1 MDAIKNDIYLS
12 TIFNACEE
20 KVLTYEELLQ
30 KVNLY
35 TKKENFDE
43 ETLNYILEEVE
54 KFRIH
59 KKSAQYF
66 KKRKECSSIL
76 LQIMVV
82 TKERIVLYYGTKKL
96 TQIFNS
102 YST

>member
-59 KKSAQYF
+59 KKEYSNDE
-66 KKRKECSSIL
+66 KRTYLSKLMLDEN
-76 LQIMVV
+76 
-82 TKERIVLYYGTKKL
+82 TEKYGTKIVDSMSDAAVDKV
-96 TQIFNS
+96 F
-102 YST
+102 

>member
-35 TKKENFDE
+35 TKKENFFCIKILNFYYIANI
-43 ETLNYILEEVE
+43 TLHNYNVNIIILN
-54 KFRIH
+54 H
-59 KKSAQYF
+59 
-66 KKRKECSSIL
+66 
-76 LQIMVV
+76 
-82 TKERIVLYYGTKKL
+82 LYNLSLFISFFFISVRYL
-96 TQIFNS
+96 
-102 YST
+102 

>member
-43 ETLNYILEEVE
+43 ETLNHILEEVV
-54 KFRIH
+54 FHQRMRLQNLIP
-59 KKSAQYF
+59 
-66 KKRKECSSIL
+66 CML
-76 LQIMVV
+76 L
-82 TKERIVLYYGTKKL
+82 
-96 TQIFNS
+96 
-102 YST
+102 

>member
-35 TKKENFDE
+35 TKRK
-43 ETLNYILEEVE
+43 ILM
-54 KFRIH
+54 
-59 KKSAQYF
+59 
-66 KKRKECSSIL
+66 RKL
-76 LQIMVV
+76 
-82 TKERIVLYYGTKKL
+82 
-96 TQIFNS
+96 
-102 YST
+102 